1 MDIIIRQESP
11 RDYAAIKEINDL
23 AFKQANESMLIE
35 TLRDS
40 PDFIPGLS
48 LVAEFEQKIIGHIL
62 FYPVK
67 IVNDSIEYVTL
78 ALAPMAVHPDYQRR
92 GIGSK
97 LVKEGLKRA
106 KDLGHGSVI
115 VAGHPEYYP
124 RFGFKEASGFG
135 IRTPFN
141 VPDNA
146 FLAIELA
153 NDALKDVKGI
163 VKHPQPYLDTA

>member
-1 MDIIIRQESP
+1 M
-11 RDYAAIKEINDL
+11 
-23 AFKQANESMLIE
+23 
-35 TLRDS
+35 
-40 PDFIPGLS
+40 
-48 LVAEFEQKIIGHIL
+48 
-62 FYPVK
+62 
-67 IVNDSIEYVTL
+67 
-78 ALAPMAVHPDYQRR
+78 
-92 GIGSK
+92 
-97 LVKEGLKRA
+97 KEGLKRA

>member
-78 ALAPMAVHPDYQRR
+78 ALAPMAVHPD
-92 GIGSK
+92 
-97 LVKEGLKRA
+97 
-106 KDLGHGSVI
+106 
-115 VAGHPEYYP
+115 
-124 RFGFKEASGFG
+124 
-135 IRTPFN
+135 
-141 VPDNA
+141 
-146 FLAIELA
+146 
-153 NDALKDVKGI
+153 
-163 VKHPQPYLDTA
+163 